1 MATEYQRG
9 YAKGY
14 NTGSAPRRTLEK
26 GVSEANRIV
35 MEALAER
42 AERAERGAGIGKC
55 DQCTHWQRHHGTA
68 HWGLCSLTEKT
79 IWTIG
84 WPWRG
89 DPEQKIRTQENF
101 GCIRF
106 QERKP

>member
-9 YAKGY
+9 YQAGVNSKNKPRADREKAIAK
-14 NTGSAPRRTLEK
+14 
-26 GVSEANRIV
+26 ANWIV
-35 MEALAER
+35 IDALADR

-55 DQCTHWQRHHGTA
+55 DGCGHWRRYDNTTHWGICT
-68 HWGLCSLTEKT
+68 LTES
-79 IWTIG
+79 IG
-84 WPWRG
+84 SVNWPWRG
-89 DPEQKIRTQENF
+89 DPEQTIRTQENF